1 MKVCKNCNTQND
13 DTQTF
18 CGQCGQRLEEN
29 IQGSVETLNS
39 TPTVQPVVNNVVP
52 NQNNKSNMVLII
64 SLIVSVVVIAI
75 LVGIFVIKPL
85 FDNKSNNEPKTN
97 NSSTINNSDAGSNK
111 NTNTKKGTKTY
122 KVGEKVTLLD
132 DSSWH
137 VISTDGDKVTLLLDK
152 LVADNMG
159 YGDGSDEFHQ
169 KYENSNVKKY
179 VEETYL
185 PELKSS
191 LEKYKGDTTNLKAR
205 LITMNEFL
213 KLVGQKMM
221 SDGMYSNIDFD
232 RTDEQSANEEW
243 LKMTKTFWTMSNV
256 KDYNPSYD
264 RYGAY
269 AVLVNEDSVTLWT
282 DYSAKNNAEGYKGSF
297 LGIRPVIETVTSN
310 IK

>member
-1 MKVCKNCNTQND
+1 MKICKNCNAQSD
-13 DTQTF
+13 DNQTF
-18 CGQCGQRLEEN
+18 CGQCGTKFEESVVTPVEEN
-29 IQGSVETLNS
+29 
-39 TPTVQPVVNNVVP
+39 VQPVNPTPVVQPTVNNQVP
-52 NQNNKSNMVLII
+52 NQNKKNKLVLII
-64 SLIVSVVVIAI
+64 SLIAAGLVICV
-75 LVGIFVIKPL
+75 LVAIFVIKPL
-85 FDNKSNNEPKTN
+85 ISDKTSNNTQDNGTTTEKSNTIKEIPK
-97 NSSTINNSDAGSNK
+97 K
-111 NTNTKKGTKTY
+111 VTKTY
-122 KVGEKVTLLD
+122 KVGEQVTLLD

-159 YGDGSDEFHQ
+159 YGDGADEFHQ

-213 KLVGQKMM
+213 KLAGQKMAN
-221 SDGMYSNIDFD
+221 DGMYSNIDFD
-232 RTDEQSANEEW
+232 RTEEQKNNLEW
-243 LKMTKTFWTMSNV
+243 LKLTGPYWTMSNV
-256 KDYNPSYD
+256 KEYNPSYD

-269 AVLVNEDSVTLWT
+269 AVLVRDGTILLWS
-282 DYSAKNNAEGYKGSF
+282 DYSAKDNANGYTGSYY
-297 LGIRPVIETVTSN
+297 GIRPVIETTTSN